1 MKFLRRAAFVI
12 WFVVA
17 VLFWFVKGLA
27 FADAPP
33 ATATNVPL
41 IPGDNPTVTIDV
53 TPTGR
58 NIAAIRFNGLNA
70 VVALPANDASPGT
83 TMSIVGAA
91 SRQPGSDS
99 IETLSLTFSRDVT
112 FTGYPSFRLEAPYG
126 VNTDGL
132 FQLELFDGSASVP
145 LREID
150 PDRTSRRLT
159 FLGGFFTPFHASA
172 KKTYHARLVSD
183 PPSVIN
189 VVYSD
194 KPQAFTLPVTSG
206 ITGSLDLPG
215 TASGAGS
222 MTVTSSD
229 KPPVGMPDL
238 GHRDTVAMP
247 FYVGLVL
254 HNDVKFNDS
263 ITVHL
268 VLPLTRTFY
277 MSKYNLAL
285 YDTTQGGSGWHL
297 LAVTPAERQGDVL
310 RFTLRPSNLKDRL
323 RYLGQYFFALY
334 AIGPSVAHVAQNA
347 TEPTGAISAA
357 ATPLG
362 QPLVVVLGDSIS
374 ALTVLPQNPVG
385 CFAGPGPTGCQYTEE
400 PTLNYPGV
408 LAQLTGARV
417 QFFHQ
422 GSSQTTVDYVNAT
435 NVLLPSWLSRI
446 PAEIPHDTDVVILEA
461 GFQDLCGNK
470 YDPAISSRPVV
481 LAETI
486 RAQAPNAKIVFI
498 GTRECGGAEAWNAVE
513 RDLAARYGA
522 FIDLRAIAPGGIASP
537 QFPDGIHG
545 SPESNREIGSAVAR
559 AIRSFTGQ

>member
-1 MKFLRRAAFVI
+1 M
-12 WFVVA
+12 
-17 VLFWFVKGLA
+17 
-27 FADAPP
+27 
-33 ATATNVPL
+33 PL
-41 IPGDNPTVTIDV
+41 IPEDNPTVTIDV
-53 TPTGR
+53 IPTGR

-126 VNTDGL
+126 MNMDGL

-145 LREID
+145 LRQID

-172 KKTYHARLVSD
+172 KKTYYARLVSD

-194 KPQAFTLPVTSG
+194 KPQTFTLPVTSG

-229 KPPVGMPDL
+229 KPPVGLPDL
-238 GHRDTVAMP
+238 GRPDAIAMP
-247 FYVGLVL
+247 YYVSLVL
-254 HNDVKFNDS
+254 HNEVKFNDS
-263 ITVHL
+263 ITVTL
-268 VLPLTRTFY
+268 VLPLTRAYY

-285 YDTTQGGSGWHL
+285 YGTTRGGGGWNL
-297 LAVTPAERQGDVL
+297 LAVTPAQRQGDVL
-310 RFTLRPSNLKDRL
+310 RFTLRPSNLKDSL
-323 RYLGQYFFALY
+323 RYSGQYLFALY
-334 AIGPSVAHVAQNA
+334 AVQP
-347 TEPTGAISAA
+347 SAA
-357 ATPLG
+357 ATKLG
-362 QPLVVVLGDSIS
+362 PPLVLVLGDSIS

-385 CFAGPGPTGCQYTEE
+385 CYAGPGPTGCQYTQD
-400 PTLNYPGV
+400 PPLNYPGV
-408 LAQLTGARV
+408 VAQLTGARV

-422 GSSQTTVDYVNAT
+422 GSSQTTVDYVNS
-435 NVLLPSWLSRI
+435 NKELLTSWLSRI

-470 YDPAISSRPVV
+470 YDPAISSRPVA
-481 LAETI
+481 LAEAI
-486 RAQAPNAKIVFI
+486 RAQAPNAKIIFI

-513 RDLAARYGA
+513 RGLAARYGA
-522 FIDLRAIAPGGIASP
+522 FIDLRAIESADIASP

-545 SPESNREIGSAVAR
+545 SPETNREIGSAVAR
-559 AIRSFTGQ
+559 AIQSLTRQ